1 MRKRGKIQV
10 AYPAVL
16 GAVSL
21 VFLFGA
27 AMVPTGMWGM
37 VAVAGLGP
45 CAVVASIGTSAG
57 FWCWGG
63 VSLLAL
69 LLLPDKFC
77 ALLFTLLFGLYPML
91 KALSER
97 TRRVIAWI
105 LKLGFFN
112 LSFTVLLFLMRAL
125 MLESLP
131 SFLTEYG
138 LPVLYL
144 AANVVFCL
152 YDIGLTKLI
161 CLYLVRIDRA
171 VRKWTRRF

>member
-1 MRKRGKIQV
+1 
-10 AYPAVL
+10 
-16 GAVSL
+16 
-21 VFLFGA
+21 
-27 AMVPTGMWGM
+27 
-37 VAVAGLGP
+37 
-45 CAVVASIGTSAG
+45 
-57 FWCWGG
+57 
-63 VSLLAL
+63 
-69 LLLPDKFC
+69 
-77 ALLFTLLFGLYPML
+77 ML

-161 CLYLVRIDRA
+161 CLYLARIDRA